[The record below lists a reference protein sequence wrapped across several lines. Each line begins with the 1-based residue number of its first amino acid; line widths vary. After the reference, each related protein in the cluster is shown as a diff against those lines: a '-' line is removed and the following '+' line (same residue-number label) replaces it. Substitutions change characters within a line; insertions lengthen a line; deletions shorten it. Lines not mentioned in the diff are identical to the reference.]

1 MKAGR
6 TPLVV
11 ANWKMNKTPS
21 EAAAF
26 CDDFLGR
33 LPALPESVDL
43 AIAPAFPA
51 LERVGR
57 HLAPTRVRLAA
68 QDVHVEPKGAFTGE
82 VSVAM
87 LSDLGVSMALVGH
100 SERRRDRKETEADF
114 SRKMKRLADSGLIP
128 VYCVGETLEE
138 RDGDRTETVLALQLG
153 ALDLFGE
160 NLPPGFVLAYE
171 PVWAIGTGRAATPDM
186 AAAAHAYLRARLSEK
201 FGFTAAGGVRILYGG
216 SVTPSNAKELFSR
229 EEIDGGLVGGA
240 SLVPADFAALAV
252 AAGG

>member
-1 MKAGR
+1 MNPSR
-6 TPLVV
+6 TPLVI

-21 EAAAF
+21 EAAVF
-26 CDDFLGR
+26 CDDFLSR
-33 LPALPESVDL
+33 LPALPEPVDL

-57 HLAPTRVRLAA
+57 HLLPTRVKLAA
-68 QDVHVEPKGAFTGE
+68 QDVHVEPKGAHTGE

-87 LSDLGVSMALVGH
+87 LADVGVAMVLVGH

-114 SRKMKRLADSGLIP
+114 SRKMKRLADAGLAA

-138 RDGDRTETVLALQLG
+138 RDGSRTEAVLAAQMG
-153 ALDLFGE
+153 ALDLFGDT
-160 NLPPGFVLAYE
+160 LTPGFVLAYE
-171 PVWAIGTGRAATPDM
+171 PVWAIGTGRAATLEM
-186 AAAAHAYLRARLSEK
+186 AADAHAFLRARLADR
-201 FGFTAAGGVRILYGG
+201 FGAEAAAGTRILYGG
-216 SVTPSNAKELFSR
+216 SVTPANAKDLFGK